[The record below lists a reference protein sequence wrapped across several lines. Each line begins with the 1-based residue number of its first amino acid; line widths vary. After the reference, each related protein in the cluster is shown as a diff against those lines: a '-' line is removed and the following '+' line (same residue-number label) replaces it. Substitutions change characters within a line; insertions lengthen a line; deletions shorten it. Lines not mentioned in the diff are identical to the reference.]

1 MLLDLEGAP
10 RAQLVQGAL
19 LQQGDDVLGLGLHG
33 PVLLRPLDSV
43 MNR

>member
-10 RAQLVQGAL
+10 RNLQGAL

-33 PVLLRPLDSV
+33 TVLLRPLDSV
-43 MNR
+43 MDRVG